1 MLPSIKLAAI
11 AAATALG
18 LVSVRPTAHAV
29 TAAWEAPQLD
39 TWVYANAFGGGSRA
53 LAPTF
58 TGGLEVDPQTQDFV
72 PQTAEG
78 PSRVGM
84 ALAAF
89 DTSTQI
95 TPGLAPSRY
104 QLNALTVTL
113 TMESGSGGTLLYD
126 DTPDLR
132 SEILADVISGDYDV
146 ERPVELYGVGF
157 RLGFDGFALGGATG
171 TSKFAESTFPYASGS
186 GYRVYPV
193 VGDAAEPGQFHD
205 VSNSVTGGFS
215 ATAPGDNSAPF
226 DAMPWAVGEVEG
238 LVSGNPIPDGATFT
252 FNLNLTAPGARP
264 YVQQSLAGGALG
276 FFFSTLHAATQ
287 PGGGSSLGYPQ
298 WYMKESAGGVFNGVP
313 ATLAID
319 YAILP
324 DAPPGDFDGD
334 NDVDGADFL
343 AWQRVP
349 VDAGGLAAWKSHF
362 GATPAGQAPAAA
374 VPEPA
379 AVTLAVV
386 LAMFF
391 GGVRRRRYTRSPR
404 GSRLNDRA
412 GRARRGFTLIELL
425 VVIAIIGVL
434 VALLLPAVQAARE
447 AARRMACQNH
457 LKQIGLAAQNFTAAK
472 GHLPPPKAGNGTY
485 NSLGSAFVLL
495 LTYLEQVQ
503 LVADYDPA
511 KSIFDPQNLPITAA
525 PLPVYLC
532 PSMAL
537 PRDVPDRGCGE
548 QLAPGSYAI
557 SSRTEYTKHGALDG
571 AFENPPATGP
581 YSLGVQDITD
591 GLSNTLLVGEV
602 NYGHQDYL
610 WDNCDARNGQTKWGD
625 HTWAHGYWAYGWG
638 HMSAR
643 YPALY
648 NNSSYYGAADSNRV
662 FRSDHPGGVQFVLLD
677 GSVQFLTNESDP
689 EIRRALVTR
698 AGDEPNHHFQ

>member
-11 AAATALG
+11 AAATVLG
-18 LVSVRPTAHAV
+18 LVSVLPTAHAETV
-29 TAAWEAPQLD
+29 SWEAPQLD

-53 LAPTF
+53 FAPTF
-58 TGGLEVDPQTQDFV
+58 TGGFEFDPQTQDFV
-72 PQTAEG
+72 PQTAQG
-78 PSRVGM
+78 PARVGM

-89 DTSTQI
+89 DTSSLI
-95 TPGLAPSRY
+95 ASGLTPSRY
-104 QLNALTVTL
+104 QINSVTVTL
-113 TMESGSGGTLLYD
+113 TMESGSGGALLYD

-132 SEILADVISGDYDV
+132 TEILADVISGDYDA

-171 TSKFAESTFPYASGS
+171 PTKFAESTFPYASGS

-215 ATAPGDNSAPF
+215 ATAPGNNTAPF
-226 DAMPWAVGEVEG
+226 DAMPWSVGTIDG
-238 LVSGNPIPDGATFT
+238 LVGGDPIPDGATFT
-252 FNLNLTAPGARP
+252 FNLNLAEPGARP

-298 WYMKESAGGVFNGVP
+298 WYMKESADGVFNGIP

-324 DAPPGDFDGD
+324 DALAGDFDGD

-343 AWQRVP
+343 TWQRGP
-349 VDAGGLAAWKSHF
+349 ADAGALAAWKSHF
-362 GATPAGQAPAAA
+362 GMTPAGQASAAA

-379 AVTLAVV
+379 ALTLAVV
-386 LAMFF
+386 LARFF
-391 GGVRRRRYTRSPR
+391 GGVRRRRYTCSPF

-472 GHLPPPKAGNGTY
+472 GHLPPPKAGNDTF
-485 NSLGSAFVLL
+485 SRLGSTFVLML
-495 LTYLEQVQ
+495 PYLEQVQ
-503 LVADYDPA
+503 LSVNYDLT
-511 KSIFDPQNLPITAA
+511 KTILDPHNLPITSK
-525 PLPVYLC
+525 PLSIYLC

-537 PRDVPDRGCGE
+537 PRDVPDRSCGE
-548 QLAPGSYAI
+548 ELAPGSYAI
-557 SSRTEYTKHGALDG
+557 SSRTEYLKYGALDG
-571 AFENPPATGP
+571 AFENPPATGA
-581 YSLGVQDITD
+581 YSLGAEHITD

-610 WDNCDARNGQTKWGD
+610 WDNCDAQNGQSKWGD
-625 HTWAHGYWAYGWG
+625 HMWAHGYWAYGWG
-638 HMSAR
+638 HMSAK

-648 NNSSYYGAADSNRV
+648 NNSSYYGADSNRA

-677 GSVQFLTNESDP
+677 GSAQFLTNESDP

-698 AGDEPNHHFQ
+698 AGDEPSHDFQ